1 MTVIW
6 FLDFSYIIP
15 TSSCGRVK
23 AELSQWDWWSQ
34 GQESSCATTQFRVQ
48 SRTSLLIPPALVLC
62 IIFTSCHLCLD
73 LLFTGTQEV
82 PSSAWKFGRGS
93 RTLQK
98 VLTLVSLLDRWTF
111 IFTAQ
116 HFLQMYS
123 CCTIANILFPIL
135 FYTQFL
141 CLCHSLK
148 CSGLWIATRE
158 RTELLWVILFLR
170 KLSASH

>member
-1 MTVIW
+1 MRLVVT
-6 FLDFSYIIP
+6 
-15 TSSCGRVK
+15 G
-23 AELSQWDWWSQ
+23 AGELL
-34 GQESSCATTQFRVQ
+34 CHNTVQ
-48 SRTSLLIPPALVLC
+48 SAVENFPTYPALVLC

-123 CCTIANILFPIL
+123 CCSIANILFPIL

-158 RTELLWVILFLR
+158 RTELL
-170 KLSASH
+170 